1 MRIRR
6 LLITFCLT
14 CACAALIAGPASAK
28 STTFVLRGGGF
39 GHGIGMSQYGAQGM
53 ALKGKSYKTILKH
66 YYTGTE
72 IGKAPT
78 DSIRVILR
86 QGVASVTV
94 RGARSVVG
102 GADLNAGATY
112 TVKRSGNS
120 IKLLRG
126 SKLIDTYSNGLQLS
140 AATGAIRLT
149 GTAMNGLSNGQ
160 YRGQLAFSETPLGG
174 MYVVNQLDLDDY
186 VQGVVPSESP
196 SSWRAAALRAQAVAA
211 RSYALTTDAGG
222 ALFDQY
228 PDTRSQ
234 VYRGRTGEATSTNR
248 AVRATAGEVVKYKDK
263 VATTFFFS
271 TSGGQTENI
280 ENVWAGSKPQ
290 PYLKSVKDPYDRI
303 SPYHRWTVRLS
314 RASLQSKLSGFV
326 KGQLKDVVVVK
337 RGVSPRVIKANVVGT
352 RGTKSITGAQI
363 RSALGLRDTWVSFR
377 RVTR

>member
-1 MRIRR
+1 MRIFR
-6 LLITFCLT
+6 LTSAFSLAI
-14 CACAALIAGPASAK
+14 ACALLVAATASAK
-28 STTFVLRGGGF
+28 STTFVLRGAGF

-53 ALKGKSYKTILKH
+53 AQHGRSYKSILTH

-78 DSIRVILR
+78 DTIRVLLR
-86 QGVASVTV
+86 QGASSVKI
-94 RGARSVVG
+94 RGARSVIG
-102 GADLNAGATY
+102 GVDLNAGTSY

-126 SKLIDTYSNGLQLS
+126 STLIDTFSNGLVLS
-140 AATGAIRLT
+140 ASTGAIRLS
-149 GTAMNGLSNGQ
+149 GTAINGLSNGR
-160 YRGQLAFSETPLGG
+160 YRGQMAFSETPLGG

-196 SSWRAAALRAQAVAA
+196 SSWKAAALQAQAVAA

-234 VYRGRTGEATSTNR
+234 VYRGLTGEAASTNR
-248 AVRATAGEVVKYKDK
+248 AVRATAGEVVKYKGK

-271 TSGGQTENI
+271 TSGGRTENI
-280 ENVWAGSKPQ
+280 ENVWQGSKPL

-303 SPYHRWTVRLS
+303 SPYYRWTVRFS
-314 RASLQSKLSGFV
+314 RASLQSKLSSYV
-326 KGQLKDVVVVK
+326 KGQLKNVVVVK
-337 RGVSPRVIKANVVGT
+337 RGVSPRVIKANVIGT

-363 RSALGLRDTWVSFR
+363 RSSLGLRDTWVSFR